1 MVVFIHFATFIA
13 AITMTASFMLDN
25 KRVDSI
31 YLLLGILVILNSL
44 GRYMIS
50 ISTTIEMA
58 LCGNIFNY
66 VGGCFCPAI
75 LILVIARLCNETL
88 PKWLVA
94 VLFSFT
100 GTIMA
105 LVLTIGKLPVYYAN
119 VELGFAPGGYS
130 YLIKTYGPAHKLYP
144 VLMLFD
150 AVVLGVYQI
159 KAIRN
164 NRNISFKSIF
174 PISMTGTVVIATYII
189 ERLVHS
195 TLSLVS
201 IAYLF
206 SAMVVIRLFER
217 VYMYDMTN
225 NIANYVERMKT
236 YGYIAFDKKFRYV
249 NSNDYA
255 KQVFPEIAQNWRID
269 FPIPE
274 SDSFLY
280 QEIFLPLKNHNFET
294 KTFFVND
301 IYVEIIGK
309 PLTYKNGK
317 QIGYILE
324 IVDCTIQKKY
334 LNTVENYNED
344 LKREITRQTE
354 HIYSIKDKMVL
365 GIASIVE
372 SRDNSTGNHIMRTSA
387 VVKIFADALRPQ
399 KEKLGITED
408 FLQMLIKAAPMHDLG
423 KLSINDVI
431 LRKNGKYTQE
441 EYRIMQTHSTEG
453 AKIIEKILRNVED
466 DSFVEIAKN
475 VAHFHHEKWDGTGY
489 PQGLKGREIPV
500 EARIMALADVFD
512 ALISKRC
519 YKESFSFDESFEF
532 IKQNIGTHFDPDLAV
547 LFLSCR
553 CRLEKLYASF
563 DREQ

>member
-13 AITMTASFMLDN
+13 AIAMTGSFMLDN
-25 KRVDSI
+25 KKVDSI
-31 YLLLGILVILNSL
+31 YLLLGILVILNSF

-100 GTIMA
+100 GIIMA

-189 ERLVHS
+189 ERLIHS
-195 TLSLVS
+195 TFSLVS
-201 IAYLF
+201 IAYLL

-236 YGYIAFDKKFRYV
+236 YGYIVFDKKFNYV

-255 KQVFPEIAQNWRID
+255 KQIFPEIAKTWRID
-269 FPIPE
+269 FPVPQ

-280 QEIFLPLKNHNFET
+280 QELYLPVKNYKFKT

-301 IYVEIIGK
+301 TYIEVVEK

-317 QIGYILE
+317 LIGYILE
-324 IVDCTIQKKY
+324 LVDSTIQKKY
-334 LNTVENYNED
+334 LTTVENYNRN
-344 LKREITRQTE
+344 LKIEIERQTE
-354 HIYSIKDKMVL
+354 HISSMKDKMVL

-387 VVKIFADALRPQ
+387 VIKIFADALRPQ
-399 KEKLGITED
+399 KEKFGLSED
-408 FLQMLIKAAPMHDLG
+408 FLQKLIKAAPMHDLG
-423 KLSINDVI
+423 KLSIDDVI
-431 LRKNGKYTQE
+431 LRKTGKFTPE
-441 EYRIMQTHSTEG
+441 EYKIMQTHSTEG
-453 AKIIEKILRNVED
+453 AKIVEKILRNVED
-466 DSFVEIAKN
+466 DNFVDIARN
-475 VAHFHHEKWDGTGY
+475 VAHFHHEKWNGEGY
-489 PQGLKGREIPV
+489 PMGLKEKEIPI

-512 ALISKRC
+512 ALVSKRC
-519 YKESFSFDESFEF
+519 YKESFSFDQSFE
-532 IKQNIGTHFDPDLAV
+532 IIDQNIGTHFDPDLAR
-547 LFLSCR
+547 LFLTCR
-553 CRLEKLYASF
+553 CRLEKLYNGF
-563 DREQ
+563 TEEQ

>member
-13 AITMTASFMLDN
+13 AIAMTGSFMLDN
-25 KRVDSI
+25 KKVDSI
-31 YLLLGILVILNSL
+31 YLLLGILVILNSF

-100 GTIMA
+100 GIIMA

-189 ERLVHS
+189 ERLIHS
-195 TLSLVS
+195 TFSLVS
-201 IAYLF
+201 IAYLL

-236 YGYIAFDKKFRYV
+236 YGYIVFDKKFNYV

-255 KQVFPEIAQNWRID
+255 KQIFPEIAKTWRID
-269 FPIPE
+269 FPVPQ

-280 QEIFLPLKNHNFET
+280 QELYLPVKNYKFET

-301 IYVEIIGK
+301 TYIEVVEK

-317 QIGYILE
+317 LIGYILE
-324 IVDCTIQKKY
+324 LVDSTIQKKY
-334 LNTVENYNED
+334 LTTVENYNRN
-344 LKREITRQTE
+344 LKIEIERQTE
-354 HIYSIKDKMVL
+354 HISSMKDKMVL

-387 VVKIFADALRPQ
+387 VIKIFADALRPQ
-399 KEKLGITED
+399 KEKFGLSED
-408 FLQMLIKAAPMHDLG
+408 FLQKLIKAAPMHDLG
-423 KLSINDVI
+423 KLSIDDVI
-431 LRKNGKYTQE
+431 LRKTGKFTPE
-441 EYRIMQTHSTEG
+441 EYKIMQTHSTEG
-453 AKIIEKILRNVED
+453 AKIVEKILRNVED
-466 DSFVEIAKN
+466 DNFVDIARN
-475 VAHFHHEKWDGTGY
+475 VAHFHHEKWNGEGY
-489 PQGLKGREIPV
+489 PMGLKEKEIPI

-512 ALISKRC
+512 ALVSKRC
-519 YKESFSFDESFEF
+519 YKESFSFDQSFE
-532 IKQNIGTHFDPDLAV
+532 IIDQNIGTHFDPDLAR
-547 LFLSCR
+547 LFLTCR
-553 CRLEKLYASF
+553 CRLEKLYNGF
-563 DREQ
+563 TEEQ